1 MANCLSGS
9 SIHLSSVLLALA
21 IMIGD
26 WHTDA
31 WFRCQPGFKHGLY
44 LEFGVPS
51 LFFLGFSSHF
61 PAVVLDPN
69 LAFWFFNP
77 GIQWVFYYIFNHP
90 SWYRLWRSLRVDA
103 LKKMENLP
111 SSDPFFQ
118 VVIPLLNLLP
128 TSFPS
133 FPSSSCSPFFPL
145 QRTSVVVFI
154 ITQHVW
160 LLSEEDQSS
169 RSLLDHYW
177 KWNAYNWYLS
187 TNYILFRMKREVCP

>member
-111 SSDPFFQ
+111 SGDLPSGDSSPKFAANFFSFL
-118 VVIPLLNLLP
+118 PLLLLLLLL
-128 TSFPS
+128 
-133 FPSSSCSPFFPL
+133 SSPKKFCSCFYNYPACM
-145 QRTSVVVFI
+145 VVVWGGS
-154 ITQHVW
+154 V
-160 LLSEEDQSS
+160 
-169 RSLLDHYW
+169 
-177 KWNAYNWYLS
+177 
-187 TNYILFRMKREVCP
+187 